1 MDATS
6 NKENAAA
13 PVPEGFLEML
23 KSLSPEQL
31 AGLGLVQEGG
41 TAAAGSAS
49 GSPSGEQPPK
59 RSKSDAVPVAASPP
73 PHGPAPSA
81 VVAPSPAA
89 CEPSTEATEGVM
101 VAYQA
106 PPPSSS
112 ALALTGGGTLA
123 VVPPPPRGD
132 AHAHEP
138 SSAGAGAAAD
148 AAASIGAGA
157 AGTADLTAAG
167 LEQHLSALPD
177 DRARI
182 AHLRTLDLD
191 TMEGSSKATK
201 ALRKAYLFNLLSL
214 MAKVRR
220 PVSVASGS
228 SGPAPLL
235 PACTAPTPT
244 RRASHLHHRCST
256 PTPGRLERQ

>member
-13 PVPEGFLEML
+13 PVPEGFREML
-23 KSLSPEQL
+23 NSLSPEQL

-89 CEPSTEATEGVM
+89 REPPTEGTIV
-101 VAYQA
+101 VYQA
-106 PPPSSS
+106 PPPPSS
-112 ALALTGGGTLA
+112 ALTGGGTLA
-123 VVPPPPRGD
+123 VVPRQPRGH

-138 SSAGAGAAAD
+138 SSAAAAAA
-148 AAASIGAGA
+148 AAASIGAASIGADA